1 MAIFGARERN
11 ELIEAMQRG
20 HISALEASFM
30 NNQQFGNNM
39 SESNNFIVEYDT
51 KITWEDIGGQ
61 EEAKE
66 AIQEILEWPLQHK
79 QLYTFYNKK
88 PSKGIL
94 LSGPPGCGKTMLGKA
109 AVSSISKFGDGDTKS
124 SFMYVKASELLT
136 RFIGE
141 TESKIRDLFET
152 AKNHLRRYKMPMII
166 FIDEADSFLMQ
177 RGPHTPHW
185 HDSHV
190 AAFLT
195 EMDGLHES
203 SAFVILA
210 TNQPNTIDEAV
221 LRPGRIDAK
230 IRVTRPSQKDA
241 SAICEL
247 YLKNI
252 PLFKRV
258 SKTEI
263 VESIISNI
271 YSYKYLLATIQS
283 GEEKT
288 GLYLSALISGAFIA
302 NVVQTAQSIAF
313 KRDLRNNERKGTGVC
328 IEDVVF
334 AVESIYRQNK
344 DLDHKEVIKELLNGR
359 SCDRLLKAA

>member
-1 MAIFGARERN
+1 MNEDTFRMLRDMAHSQMGNRQMGSDYSI
-11 ELIEAMQRG
+11 IPRG
-20 HISALEASFM
+20 ENTVSDNKFV
-30 NNQQFGNNM
+30 
-39 SESNNFIVEYDT
+39 VEYDT
-51 KITWEDIGGQ
+51 KVTWADIGGQ

-79 QLYTFYNKK
+79 ELYTFYNKK
-88 PSKGIL
+88 RSKGIL

-109 AVSSISKFGDGDTKS
+109 AVSSISKFGDGNKKS
-124 SFMYVKASELLT
+124 SFMYVKASELLH
-136 RFIGE
+136 RLVGE
-141 TESKIRDLFET
+141 TESKIRGLFET
-152 AKNHLRRYKMPMII
+152 ASNHLQRYQMPMVI

-230 IRVTRPSQKDA
+230 IKVTRPSQKDA
-241 SAICEL
+241 GSICEL

-252 PLFKRV
+252 PLFKKL
-258 SKTEI
+258 SKSE
-263 VESIISNI
+263 VVHSIISNL

-283 GEEKT
+283 GEEKM

-328 IEDVVF
+328 VEDVVF

-359 SCDRLLKAA
+359 SCDRILKVA